1 MRKVQSKVMAENKA
15 MLFLVRFAMADAG
28 LLRNILRRAMMSWK
42 NTHHRYGYLTIS
54 LHWLMLILL
63 VAVYASIELREF
75 FPKGSDPR
83 AALKALHFMLGL
95 SVLGFAL
102 LRLGVRLSGPTP
114 RIVPEPGR
122 WEKRSAK
129 FMHIAL
135 YVLMIA
141 MPLAGWLILSAAGK
155 PIPFFGLQLPA
166 LIGENKDLAKQIE
179 EVHEV
184 VGTAGYFLIGLHAA
198 AALFHHYIKRDNTL
212 VRILPGRDQAGVLN
226 TVQSQS
232 RKSGHSGHR
241 EAGQQAV

>member
-1 MRKVQSKVMAENKA
+1 
-15 MLFLVRFAMADAG
+15 
-28 LLRNILRRAMMSWK
+28 MSWK
-42 NTHHRYGYLTIS
+42 NTNHRYGYITIS

-102 LRLGVRLSGPTP
+102 LRLGVRLSGATP
-114 RIVPEPGR
+114 RIEPEPGS
-122 WEKRSAK
+122 WEKLSAK

-155 PIPFFGLQLPA
+155 PIPFLGLQLPA
-166 LIGENKDLAKQIE
+166 LIGENQDLAKQIE

-212 VRILPGRDQAGVLN
+212 VRILPGRVQAGALIAAQTESYN
-226 TVQSQS
+226 FS
-232 RKSGHSGHR
+232 HSDHR
-241 EAGQQAV
+241 EAAQRTA